1 MIFSG
6 FFADRRGNVAV
17 MSALGLMSITVMAG
31 GAVDF
36 VAADTAKSRLSD
48 ALDAAL
54 LVGAGSLSTSEDLA
68 KTTAA
73 NYLSRNAPGATNL
86 SYTFAAR
93 DDVLSGEAR
102 ATSATVFL
110 ALIGIREIPLKVEA
124 AATVGASRGGMEL
137 AVVVDVSGSMTNSI
151 PSLRTS
157 ITELLGTIYEDDES
171 LENTWISI
179 IPFSGRVNVTN
190 YGGSWFAS
198 GQIPGTAAFS
208 RVNEWGITSSVANR
222 CKINSYSAASPRL
235 CASRRTGDNQWTS
248 ALPSVERFGMF
259 GGAAEVCPVPRAQGL
274 TSSRATLQQVTNNLC
289 AGHGTSTQEGIAW
302 GWRAVSPR
310 WKGLWGDPDLPLDY
324 ADSPGKIVIIMTDGV
339 NHPDQSGDPIS
350 VSQANAELL
359 KTCDAMKREGIV
371 IYAITYNMGGS
382 LSSLYQRC
390 ATIPEYEIAAES
402 YSELT
407 DAFVE
412 IGDKITKGEGR
423 LRLIR

>member
-110 ALIGIREIPLKVEA
+110 GLIGIREIPLKVEA

-137 AVVVDVSGSMTNSI
+137 AIVVDVSGSMKNSI
-151 PSLRTS
+151 QTLRTS
-157 ITELLGTIYEDDES
+157 ITELLETIYEDDES

-190 YGGSWFAS
+190 YGKSWFAS
-198 GQIPGTAAFS
+198 GQIPNTQ
-208 RVNEWGITSSVANR
+208 WGITSNSAIT
-222 CKINSYSAASPRL
+222 CKMKTYSASYPRL
-235 CASRRTGDNQWTS
+235 CAARRSGDNQWTDAPPSQGLLEMFAGS
-248 ALPSVERFGMF
+248 AV
-259 GGAAEVCPVPRAQGL
+259 VCPVPRAQGL
-274 TSSRATLQQVTNNLC
+274 TSSRSTLQQITNNLC
-289 AGHGTSTQEGIAW
+289 AGHGTSTQEGMAW

-310 WKGLWGDPDLPLDY
+310 WRGRWGDPALPLDY
-324 ADSPGKIVIIMTDGV
+324 ADSPGKIVIIMTDGA
-339 NHPDQSGDPIS
+339 NHPDQSGDRLT
-350 VSQANAELL
+350 VEQANAELL
-359 KTCDAMKREGIV
+359 KTCAAMRAEGIT
-371 IYAITYNMGGS
+371 IYAITYKMGGEI
-382 LSSLYQRC
+382 SSLYQQC
-390 ATIPEYEIAAES
+390 TTLPEYEIAAES
-402 YSELT
+402 DRALT
-407 DAFVE
+407 AAFVE
-412 IGDKITKGEGR
+412 IGSRITSGSGR
-423 LRLIR
+423 IRLIR